1 MAEASRNPGMK
12 SYLIVWNGLL
22 YIAAA
27 EVFLTYYGFSTHM
40 LLAILLSL
48 AFIEAG
54 VALLYFMHLKYERPG
69 LRWGSARRRA
79 FRTADDESDMARRI
93 SHGQH
98 RTSLAGE
105 GPPTARNE
113 YGAGE

>member
-27 EVFLTYYGFSTHM
+27 EVFLTYSGLSTHA
-40 LLAILLSL
+40 LLAVLLTL

-54 VALLYFMHLKYERPG
+54 LGLLYFMHLKYERPG
-69 LRWGSARRRA
+69 LRWGLLVAVLFVLLMMNQIWPDAYR
-79 FRTADDESDMARRI
+79 MASIALR
-93 SHGQH
+93 
-98 RTSLAGE
+98 
-105 GPPTARNE
+105 
-113 YGAGE
+113 